1 MQKAI
6 EAPHV
11 HCAVLGDRRNGVE
24 RLSLIGTLDRS
35 TLTLLEDEVATL
47 SHVDGA
53 LVLDL
58 RNLVEVDVD
67 AVRALMA
74 MARRAAAASW
84 LLFVVHC
91 RGSVREAF
99 VREGASDLI
108 SADVSTVLSPG
119 DGAWESISLPPLP
132 GQRGSSRHR
141 IQRERSETC

>member
-11 HCAVLGDRRNGVE
+11 HFAVLGDRRNGIE

-35 TLTLLEDEVATL
+35 TLTLLEEEVATV

-58 RNLVEVDVD
+58 HNLVEVDVD

-84 LLFVVHC
+84 LLFVVRC
-91 RGSVREAF
+91 RASVREAF
-99 VREGASDLI
+99 VREGASDLL
-108 SADVSTVLSPG
+108 SADVSTVLSSG
-119 DGAWESISLPPLP
+119 DGGWESISLPPLP
-132 GQRGSSRHR
+132 GQGAPRHR
-141 IQRERSETC
+141 IRRDRSETC

>member
-1 MQKAI
+1 VQKAI

-11 HCAVLGDRRNGVE
+11 HFAVLGDRRNGVE

-35 TLTLLEDEVATL
+35 TLTLLEDEVAAV

-53 LVLDL
+53 LILDL
-58 RNLVEVDVD
+58 HNLVEVDPD

-84 LLFVVHC
+84 LLFVVRC

-119 DGAWESISLPPLP
+119 DGAWESISLPPSP
-132 GQRGSSRHR
+132 GQRGSPRHR
-141 IQRERSETC
+141 IHKERSETC